1 MKDSKALHI
10 CFHTEVFNI
19 GKTVDPFLGNN
30 PDGSVRITRT
40 TKVTGKGQTYFI
52 NRFLA
57 SRMGAAK

>member
-1 MKDSKALHI
+1 MERGL
-10 CFHTEVFNI
+10 FVVTERTI
-19 GKTVDPFLGNN
+19 NN

-57 SRMGAAK
+57 KEA

>member
-1 MKDSKALHI
+1 MNDMERGL
-10 CFHTEVFNI
+10 FVVTERTI
-19 GKTVDPFLGNN
+19 NN

-57 SRMGAAK
+57 S